1 MSDNRR
7 NNPNSRVQIFGEI
20 CSKFT
25 RKKDRV
31 VVENKRKQAG
41 LRKGGEGW
49 MENGV
54 EILLVDGS
62 SSMDSGI
69 VLGCF
74 ENEPSN

>member
-1 MSDNRR
+1 M
-7 NNPNSRVQIFGEI
+7 
-20 CSKFT
+20 
-25 RKKDRV
+25 

-41 LRKGGEGW
+41 LRKDGEGW

-62 SSMDSGI
+62 SSMDLGI